1 MDWLRRSLSRSS
13 RNSKTSNTQTQPNSK
28 VRQKEEEEEEEE
40 ESIYGITEE
49 LINHIKSFTLDTFKN
64 FPLRDEDEG
73 TYGEETQSSS
83 TIVRKDLSQWQ
94 ERHAILILS
103 RVKEISQLRYVL
115 CPRHLK
121 ENKFW
126 KIYFKLARSHVLEYE
141 LRDVQREKLKRMAME
156 DEKSSDKSPY
166 EVEMAEA
173 TQGNF
178 TAPLPLT

>member
-13 RNSKTSNTQTQPNSK
+13 GNSKTPDTQTQSNSK
-28 VRQKEEEEEEEE
+28 VQQEEDN
-40 ESIYGITEE
+40 IYGITVE
-49 LINHIKSFTLDTFKN
+49 LINHVKCFTLDTFKN
-64 FPLRDEDEG
+64 FPLQDEDEV
-73 TYGEETQSSS
+73 TNGEQTQSSS
-83 TIVRKDLSQWQ
+83 TKERKDLSQWQ

-121 ENKFW
+121 ENQFW

-141 LRDVQREKLKRMAME
+141 LRDIQREKLKRMAME
-156 DEKSSDKSPY
+156 DEKSSDNNPY

-173 TQGNF
+173 KHGNF
-178 TAPLPLT
+178 TEPLPPSE